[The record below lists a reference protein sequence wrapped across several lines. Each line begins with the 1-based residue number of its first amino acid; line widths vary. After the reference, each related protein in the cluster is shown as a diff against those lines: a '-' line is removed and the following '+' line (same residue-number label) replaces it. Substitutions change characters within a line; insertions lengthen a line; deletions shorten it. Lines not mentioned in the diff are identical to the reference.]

1 VGKLTDEYDLGPR
14 ARAIGQK
21 LEVIRETADTMADLL
36 STRTSHRLEWYIIIL
51 ICLELVIGLFT
62 HVFK

>member
-1 VGKLTDEYDLGPR
+1 VR

-51 ICLELVIGLFT
+51 ILVEVLLGLYDRFL
-62 HVFK
+62 K